1 MRSLKAALIPLLI
14 VLVPALAAAQI
25 QTPEQFFGFKPG
37 TDGELARYPKVVEY
51 LQHLAKTTDR
61 VKFDV
66 VGKTTMNND
75 YVLAV
80 ISAPQNLAKLD
91 RLTQITRRLADPRGL
106 PEAEA
111 QALIQEG
118 RPFYFLYT
126 TIHATEV
133 GNMQAI
139 TLVAHKLATDAS
151 PQTREVLDNS
161 VVLLVP
167 SQNPDGQV

>member
-1 MRSLKAALIPLLI
+1 MRSLKSALIPALILL
-14 VLVPALAAAQI
+14 LPALHGAQ
-25 QTPEQFFGFKPG
+25 THSPEQYFGFTPG

-111 QALIQEG
+111 QALIQE
-118 RPFYFLYT
+118 
-126 TIHATEV
+126 
-133 GNMQAI
+133 
-139 TLVAHKLATDAS
+139 
-151 PQTREVLDNS
+151 
-161 VVLLVP
+161 
-167 SQNPDGQV
+167 